1 MARKL
6 LQSFKSTIKDAKR
19 RGLVAQNVA
28 AETTIGVASRHKRRL
43 KAGVDFPL
51 PDELRTLIA
60 AAEPKARA
68 IVCLAGLA
76 GLRASELRGLRWA
89 DLALGGEPAVTVA
102 QRADRWSRIGSPK
115 SESSQRTV
123 PLGETAANALRAC
136 CVGAARWFSLK
147 CRDLLRVLDPGARC
161 FLGDVQ
167 DASSAWA
174 NCGDLRAGAP
184 ARHSEAGTNARSIG
198 SAQRPPPR
206 GTRGYPRGN
215 FTGSRQQRIAHV
227 ATTSASSPSAG
238 FPTALRVSARSDNAP
253 NLANSARS
261 PVQVVGIPLRGTCRL
276 TT

>member
-6 LQSFKSTIKDAKR
+6 LQSFKSAIEDAKR

-115 SESSQRTV
+115 SESSHRTV
-123 PLGETAANALRAC
+123 PLGETAANALRAWKLAQPPTTTTDEQGNETKRPRALVFGTGTDNPDVLGNLQRRLLAPLQVH
-136 CVGAARWFSLK
+136 VGVTVA
-147 CRDLLRVLDPGARC
+147 VLDDSGKPVLNAEGKPVMAAKYSWHALRHY
-161 FLGDVQ
+161 
-167 DASSAWA
+167 SISAWLA
-174 NCGDLRAGAP
+174 AGIDPKTVQHCAGHMTLALTLDTYGHMIPRADDHA
-184 ARHSEAGTNARSIG
+184 
-198 SAQRPPPR
+198 
-206 GTRGYPRGN
+206 
-215 FTGSRQQRIAHV
+215 RIA
-227 ATTSASSPSAG
+227 AAE
-238 FPTALRVSARSDNAP
+238 
-253 NLANSARS
+253 
-261 PVQVVGIPLRGTCRL
+261 RGL
-276 TT
+276 LGA